1 MSGRNVVLLLIFLAF
16 LGLVWWLIKSSR
28 RSSQPSVMHSDP
40 IDPAAY
46 RPASVDLSSAG
57 SAPVAGAAG
66 VGMAAGAAPEYQAG
80 AGMPLADP
88 IPAAGARE
96 GDWDDPTVGDE
107 VAAQAAAA
115 ESSSGEP
122 AGVAGL
128 MRMPMVPPSSSLT
141 RMANLLT
148 GLTRSLWR

>member
-1 MSGRNVVLLLIFLAF
+1 
-16 LGLVWWLIKSSR
+16 
-28 RSSQPSVMHSDP
+28 MHSDP

-141 RMANLLT
+141 RTANLLT